1 MERGSFHHWRV
12 AARNEILSNSGNNT
26 ADISGPLGRV
36 AWMAAMAQTT
46 APISFSQ
53 TWTFFEGAW
62 HEGNVPIMGP
72 RTHAAWLGSTVF
84 DGARAFEGVA
94 PDLDLHCAR
103 INQSAVN
110 FKLKPMV
117 DTATWLGLAREG
129 IARFGANA
137 ELYIRPMY
145 WAQNGSGGGV
155 LFDPETTN
163 WCLCIYAAPMPQPTG
178 NSITLSPFRRPTA
191 ESAPVDAKAAC
202 LYPNNSRALIEAQ
215 TRGFSNCLMLDMLG
229 NVAEFGN
236 ANVFMTKDG
245 VVYTPAPNGTFLNG
259 ITRQRVIGLLR
270 ADGVTVVET
279 TLSYA
284 DFLKADEIFSSGNFA
299 KVAPVIK
306 IDDRSLQPGPFYG
319 RARKLYWDF
328 AHA

>member
-1 MERGSFHHWRV
+1 MV
-12 AARNEILSNSGNNT
+12 
-26 ADISGPLGRV
+26 
-36 AWMAAMAQTT
+36 QTVK
-46 APISFSQ
+46 PVSYSQ
-53 TWTFFEGAW
+53 SWTFFDGDW

-94 PDLDLHCAR
+94 PDLDRHCAR

-110 FKLKPMV
+110 FGLKPV
-117 DTATWLGLAREG
+117 VPAEIWLQLARTG
-129 IARFGANA
+129 IARFPADA

-145 WAQNGSGGGV
+145 WPQTGAGGGV

-163 WCLCIYAAPMPQPTG
+163 WCLCIHEAPMPAPHG
-178 NSITLSPFRRPTA
+178 SAITLSPFRRPTR
-191 ESAPVDAKAAC
+191 ECAPVDAKAAC
-202 LYPNNSRALIEAQ
+202 LYPNNSRALMEAQ
-215 TRGFSNCLMLDMLG
+215 SRGFNNCLMLDMLG

-236 ANVFMTKDG
+236 SNVFMARDG

-270 ADGVTVVET
+270 HDGITVVEAP
-279 TLSYA
+279 LGYA
-284 DFLKADEIFSSGNFA
+284 DFQSADEIFSSGNFA
-299 KVAPVIK
+299 KVAPIIR
-306 IDDRSLQPGPFYG
+306 IDDRALQPGPFYA
-319 RARKLYWDF
+319 RARKLYWEF